1 MRSDILFWSVIE
13 INKGNNIGHVM
24 NFNTNDK
31 ISELVWSLSNSGCYY
46 HYFTKTQRPK
56 VYL

>member
-1 MRSDILFWSVIE
+1 MRSDILFWSLIE
-13 INKGNNIGHVM
+13 IRKEENIGHVI

-31 ISELVWSLSNSGCYY
+31 ISQLVWSLHNRGYY
-46 HYFTKTQRPK
+46 EHRFTKAQRPK